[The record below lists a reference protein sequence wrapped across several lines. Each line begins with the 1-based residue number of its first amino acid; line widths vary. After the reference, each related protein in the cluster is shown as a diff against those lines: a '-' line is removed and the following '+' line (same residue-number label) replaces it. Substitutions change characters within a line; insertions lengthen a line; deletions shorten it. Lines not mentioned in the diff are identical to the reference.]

1 MTTTVREV
9 LGTLTVLGLLAPT
22 AAGQTAQTA
31 PPAAPHDVTAL
42 AKETQNPVGNVIS
55 VPFQFNFNGGGGL
68 EDESLF
74 TLNVQPVIPFKLT
87 DGWNLIARTIIPIS
101 SAPGPD
107 GSRYSG
113 VGDINQQ
120 FFFTPAKPGAI
131 IWGAGPVLSLP
142 TSTAVPTTTGTWGA
156 GLGAVVVKM
165 TGPFVLGGL
174 VTQVWPMADTGGEP
188 EVDLFTLQPFL
199 NFNFGPGYALGFAP
213 VITANWDG
221 APGDRWTV
229 PLGIGLSRTTV
240 FNGRPMS
247 LAAQYYHN
255 LERPDAGP
263 GNQLRL
269 VMTLLFPPARGHR
282 D

>member
-1 MTTTVREV
+1 MRSHSAVSRPGALLILCASIGITQTVS
-9 LGTLTVLGLLAPT
+9 
-22 AAGQTAQTA
+22 AQDNA
-31 PPAAPHDVTAL
+31 DL
-42 AKETQNPVGNVIS
+42 AKKLSNPISDLVS
-55 VPFQFNFNGGGGL
+55 VPFQFNWDQTVGPQHLTRFI
-68 EDESLF
+68 
-74 TLNVQPVIPFKLT
+74 LNVQPVIPFKLT
-87 DGWNLIARTIIPIS
+87 HDWNLIARTIIPIS
-101 SAPGPD
+101 SAPGPE

-142 TSTAVPTTTGTWGA
+142 TSTAVPTTTGSWG
-156 GLGAVVVKM
+156 GGVGAVVVKM

-188 EVDLFTLQPFL
+188 EVDLLTLQPFL

-213 VITANWDG
+213 VMTANWDG
-221 APGDRWTV
+221 APGERWTI
-229 PLGIGLSRTTV
+229 PLGIGISRTTV

-255 LERPDAGP
+255 LERPSAGP

-269 VMTLLFPPARGHR
+269 VMTLLFPPARR
-282 D
+282 TP

>member
-1 MTTTVREV
+1 MTTPVREV
-9 LGTLTVLGLLAPT
+9 LGALTMLGLLAP
-22 AAGQTAQTA
+22 AASGQTA
-31 PPAAPHDVTAL
+31 PASAPHDVTAL

-55 VPFQFNFNGGGGL
+55 VPFQFNFNNGGGL
-68 EDESLF
+68 EDQTLF

-87 DGWNLIARTIIPIS
+87 DRWNLISRTIIPIN
-101 SAPGPD
+101 SAPGPH

-120 FFFTPAKPGAI
+120 LFFTPAKPGAI

-156 GLGAVVVKM
+156 GVGAVVVKM

-174 VTQVWPMADTGGEP
+174 VTQVWPMVDAGGEP
-188 EVDLFTLQPFL
+188 EVNLFTLQPFL
-199 NFNFGPGYALGFAP
+199 NFNFGAGYALGFAP
-213 VITANWDG
+213 VMTANWDG
-221 APGDRWTV
+221 EPGERWTV
-229 PLGIGLSRTTV
+229 PLGIGISRTTV
-240 FNGRPMS
+240 FNGRPIT

-255 LERPDAGP
+255 ITRPDAGP

-269 VMTLLFPPARGHR
+269 VMTLLFPPARR
-282 D
+282 AR